1 VAIEPGQ
8 QLSHY
13 RLIEKIGEGG
23 MGVVWKAEDTRLH
36 RHVALKFVPEAGTRE
51 TDAVDR
57 HLREARAA
65 SALNHPNICAIHDIG
80 EWGGRRFI
88 VMELLEGRGLDERI
102 GHGSLD
108 VETAIDLAIQIADAL
123 DAAHTK
129 GIVHRDIKP
138 ANIVVTERGQPKVLD
153 FGLAKLSTDSQ
164 ETAGPDDETRT
175 SLDATT
181 PGSVMGT
188 VSYMSP
194 EQALG
199 KALDPRTDVFSLG
212 IVLYEMLT
220 GWRAF
225 HGSSTAEV
233 YDAILNRAPT
243 APVELNPAV
252 PAELQ
257 RIVNRCLEKDRE
269 LRYQSAAD
277 LAADLKTLK
286 RDATREQPVASPPQ
300 KLPLIIAAV
309 FVVAVLA
316 VGSIWWSGQ
325 GGNETIAPPPA
336 TAGTSDGEAYRL
348 YEEGRAALNRRGL
361 EVADAISLLDQ
372 AVARDGNFAQ
382 AYAALASAHLVSA
395 NYLRTPSALARS
407 RAESNA
413 RKARELDATLAEP
426 VAVLAMSQIEQNHW
440 KEAIELFDRAV
451 ALDPDDTTT
460 LQWNAE
466 ALLYLGYHE
475 AALKKMQHALTID
488 PESGVLQLIT
498 GNIYH
503 VIGDDDAA
511 KRHYDRAI
519 ELGLSH
525 ALLNRGLIELVEGR
539 DDGTAQRLV
548 DNMLAQQF
556 LDEDQVEPMRV
567 LLLDLL
573 HRDQQ
578 AEAVF
583 DEFPALGEDDDFRS
597 IMYVIAGQTEQAL
610 KSIEADLDNDKDTFY
625 KIWSDFDPEMRKHPY
640 FKTFVENTGLLAYWR
655 EFGWPDKCREL
666 KGGDF
671 ICL

>member
-36 RHVALKFVPEAGTRE
+36 RHVALKLVPEAGTRQ

-80 EWGGRRFI
+80 EWAGRRFI

-108 VETAIDLAIQIADAL
+108 AEAAIDLAIQIADAL

-164 ETAGPDDETRT
+164 ETAGPDDKTRT

-199 KALDPRTDVFSLG
+199 KTLDPRTDVFSLG
-212 IVLYEMLT
+212 VVLYEMLT
-220 GWRAF
+220 GRRAF
-225 HGSSTAEV
+225 HGSSAAEV

-286 RDATREQPVASPPQ
+286 RDATREQPVASAPQ
-300 KLPLIIAAV
+300 KPRWIIAAV

-316 VGSIWWSGQ
+316 LGSIWWSGQ

-336 TAGTSDGEAYRL
+336 TVGTSDGEAYRL

-466 ALLYLGYHE
+466 ALFYLGYHE

-539 DDGTAQRLV
+539 DAGTAQRLV

-666 KGGDF
+666 EGGDF